1 MKGWKTIFQANGLKK
16 QAGVAI
22 LISDK
27 IDFQP
32 KVIKKDKEGHFIL
45 IKVKIFQEELSI
57 LNIYAPNAK
66 AATFIKETL
75 VNLKAHSALHT
86 IIVGDFNTPLSSMD
100 TSWKQKLN

>member
-22 LISDK
+22 LILNK

-45 IKVKIFQEELSI
+45 IKVKIYQDEISI
-57 LNIYAPNAK
+57 LNIYAPNTR
-66 AATFIKETL
+66 AATFI
-75 VNLKAHSALHT
+75 
-86 IIVGDFNTPLSSMD
+86 
-100 TSWKQKLN
+100 